1 MPNDL
6 QVQQEMYSAST
17 PTTQPQMSLDNKYK
31 VVAYQLQLSTLFVV
45 EQDIIELCKKTQQDP
60 LPPPHTYF
68 SRKLIS
74 S

>member
-6 QVQQEMYSAST
+6 QVQQEMYSAPT

-45 EQDIIELCKKTQQDP
+45 EQDIIELCKKTQ
-60 LPPPHTYF
+60 
-68 SRKLIS
+68 
-74 S
+74 